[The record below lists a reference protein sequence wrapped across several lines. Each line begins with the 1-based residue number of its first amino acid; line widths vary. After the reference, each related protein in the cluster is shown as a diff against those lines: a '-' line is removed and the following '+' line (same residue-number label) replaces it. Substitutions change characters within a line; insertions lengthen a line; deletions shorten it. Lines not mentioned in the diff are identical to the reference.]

1 VGPPI
6 KNQGPSNQIDRLQ
19 AVGYYKIMNKKEAKE
34 ITGGLSAPGKMPEGS
49 YNLPARACQTGAKL
63 RQIPGTPCYGC
74 YAFKGRYNFP
84 NVKYALTRRLES
96 LGHRDWVQAITVL
109 IKGKKFFR
117 WHDSGD
123 LQGPEHLK
131 KIFEVCKLTPET
143 QHWLPTQE
151 RKLLTFL
158 DPAIIPTN
166 LIIRL
171 SNAKNDT
178 KPGNAWTHWS
188 TVVTHGAKPG
198 HICPAPE
205 QGNNCGSCRACWSK
219 DVREVQ
225 YRKH

>member
-1 VGPPI
+1 
-6 KNQGPSNQIDRLQ
+6 
-19 AVGYYKIMNKKEAKE
+19 MNKKEARE

-84 NVKYALTRRLES
+84 NVKDALTRRLES
-96 LGHRDWVQAITVL
+96 LGHRDWVQAMTVL

-123 LQGPEHLK
+123 LQSVDHLK
-131 KIFEVCKLTPET
+131 KIFEVCKRTPET
-143 QHWLPTQE
+143 MHWLPTQE
-151 RKLLTFL
+151 RKLLQFL
-158 DPAIIPTN
+158 DPDIIPTN

-178 KPGNAWTHWS
+178 KPGNAWPHWS
-188 TVVTHGAKPG
+188 TVVTVPRAG
-198 HICPAPE
+198 HVCPAPE
-205 QGNNCGSCRACWSK
+205 QGNSCGDCRACWSK
-219 DVREVQ
+219 DVKEVQ
-225 YRKH
+225 YKIH

>member
-1 VGPPI
+1 M
-6 KNQGPSNQIDRLQ
+6 L
-19 AVGYYKIMNKKEAKE
+19 KKEASK

-49 YNLPARACQTGAKL
+49 YNLPAVACVTGAKL
-63 RQIPGTPCYGC
+63 RKIPGTPCFGC

-84 NVKYALTRRLES
+84 NVKDALTRRLES
-96 LGHRDWVQAITVL
+96 LTHRDWAQAMAVL

-131 KIFEVCKLTPET
+131 KIFEVCKLTPKT

-151 RKLLTFL
+151 RKLLQFL
-158 DPAIIPTN
+158 DPDIIPPN

-178 KPGNAWTHWS
+178 KPGNAWPHWS
-188 TVVTHGAKPG
+188 TVVSKPRAG
-198 HICPAPE
+198 HVCPAPK

-219 DVREVQ
+219 DVKEIQ
-225 YRKH
+225 YRIH

>member
-1 VGPPI
+1 MGPPI
-6 KNQGPSNQIDRLQ
+6 KNQGPSNQVDRLQ
-19 AVGYYKIMNKKEAKE
+19 AVGYYKIMNKKEASK

-63 RQIPGTPCYGC
+63 REIPGTPCWGC

-84 NVKYALTRRLES
+84 NVKDALSRRLKS
-96 LGHRDWVQAITVL
+96 LGDPQWVRAMVVL
-109 IKGKKFFR
+109 IKGKKHFR

-131 KIFEVCKLTPET
+131 NIFEVCKLTPET

-151 RKLLTFL
+151 RKLLQFL
-158 DPAIIPTN
+158 DPDIIPPN

-178 KPGNAWTHWS
+178 MPGNA
-188 TVVTHGAKPG
+188 
-198 HICPAPE
+198 
-205 QGNNCGSCRACWSK
+205 
-219 DVREVQ
+219 
-225 YRKH
+225 